1 MITGD
6 VSVFLGRNDSGLL
19 ITGDVS
25 DFFGRDGDGLIITG
39 DVVFGSD
46 LLIRNE
52 EIVVWVF
59 FIIEDDSVL
68 LKLFKLNDNFDKS
81 WLGGIAD
88 EFDEDKRG
96 SSGIWI
102 GNDFRVGIISVFT
115 RNIGLDE

>member
-1 MITGD
+1 LITGD

-52 EIVVWVF
+52 EIVV
-59 FIIEDDSVL
+59 
-68 LKLFKLNDNFDKS
+68 
-81 WLGGIAD
+81 
-88 EFDEDKRG
+88 
-96 SSGIWI
+96 
-102 GNDFRVGIISVFT
+102 
-115 RNIGLDE
+115 